1 MCVLCTHKAMM
12 VVNGLTTVY
21 CKTPSLHLNSN
32 TLSKKNNSPFE
43 LLISYYQVF
52 SKARKLKSV

>member
-1 MCVLCTHKAMM
+1 MM

-21 CKTPSLHLNSN
+21 CNTPSLHLNSN
-32 TLSKKNNSPFE
+32 TLSKKNNLAFE

-52 SKARKLKSV
+52 SKAPRLKSF